1 MKPNTPAERLYN
13 GIIKENP
20 TFVLML
26 GMCPTLAITT
36 SATNG
41 IGMGLT
47 TTVILAASNLMISLL
62 RNFIPDRVRMPAFIV
77 VVASF
82 VTVVQ
87 LLLQGF
93 IPSLYDSLGIYI
105 PLIVVNCIILG
116 RAEAYASKNKP
127 IASLF
132 DGIGMGLGFTLSITC
147 IGAVRELIGAGSLFG
162 HQILPLADAAAGK
175 AGYEPITIFI
185 LAPGA
190 FFVLAALS
198 ALQNKF
204 KIGAAKRGIDPSN
217 PDCGG
222 SCAACGNTMCKGKRG
237 KWIMKEL
244 LIILVSSAIVNNVVL
259 SQFLGLCPFLG
270 VSKSVETAAGMG
282 GAIIFV
288 ITLSS
293 FVTGI
298 IYNAILVPTN
308 LTYLQTIVF
317 ILLIAAL
324 VQFVEM
330 FLKKTMPSLYQ
341 ALGVYLPLITTN
353 CAVLGVALTNVQKEY
368 NVLQGT
374 VNGFATAVGFTIS
387 IVLMAGIRE
396 KIAYNDIPKSFQGF
410 PTVLLTAGLM
420 AIAFFGFSGLI

>member
-147 IGAVRELIGAGSLFG
+147 IGAVRELIGAGSIFG

-204 KIGAAKRGIDPSN
+204 KLGAAKRGIDPSN

-237 KWIMKEL
+237 SWIMKEL

-353 CAVLGVALTNVQKEY
+353 CAVLGVALTNVQKGY

-374 VNGFATAVGFTIS
+374 INGFATAVGFTIS